1 MIRVHKEYAKPFL
14 LEPTKLTRI
23 IDKIHE
29 RLGDH
34 QCTTMRDHF
43 EVVCSGKQRVELNS
57 VDAVLAI
64 DNVRKHKILRLVIT
78 CSAGRKNATL
88 LEHEIKV
95 DFGGQGIGSNPASKG
110 VAISVSSDAVGWPS
124 RTLSELEE
132 QVERTWLP
140 YLHIILILC
149 AILVGELV
157 LLFFQLPLSFAPRAL
172 DETRAM
178 WLRER
183 DLDRVEQIL
192 GQGRPITAEE
202 MRDITTRQL
211 HNILEEYRPKR
222 SAKKGLGRKTWS
234 LVIPL
239 AILVVCGFILLATCY
254 PTAVFLWGD
263 EVQRYANVLQRRKVL
278 WSIIIGVPIIGLL
291 ANILIIGVESW
302 LPAE

>member
-23 IDKIHE
+23 ST
-29 RLGDH
+29 RSMNGLA
-34 QCTTMRDHF
+34 TTNARRC
-43 EVVCSGKQRVELNS
+43 VT
-57 VDAVLAI
+57 
-64 DNVRKHKILRLVIT
+64 ILRWSVPGN
-78 CSAGRKNATL
+78 SAWNSTASMRSLRSTMCASTRYFVSSSHAPRDKNATL

-157 LLFFQLPLSFAPRAL
+157 LLFFQLPLSFAPSAL

-263 EVQRYANVLQRRKVL
+263 EVQRYADVLT
-278 WSIIIGVPIIGLL
+278 
-291 ANILIIGVESW
+291 
-302 LPAE
+302 PARFSGASS